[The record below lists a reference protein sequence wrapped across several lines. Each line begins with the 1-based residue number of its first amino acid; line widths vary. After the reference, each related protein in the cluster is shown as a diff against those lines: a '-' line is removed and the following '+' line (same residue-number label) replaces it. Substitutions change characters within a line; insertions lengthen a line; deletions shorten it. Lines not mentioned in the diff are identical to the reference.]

1 WWFGNFVSVL
11 SCHFNAYVFVELED
25 LCGRVLSFVDLT

>member
-1 WWFGNFVSVL
+1 EYALLECHEIVL
-11 SCHFNAYVFVELED
+11 SYVFVELED